1 MDVGDTSFVGN
12 SGANNLHHINDV
24 SESKNASSKT
34 CDRYSRRVKF
44 QQKFAS
50 FFAVKHCDSIEPGN
64 SSLLSRETRGGCKK
78 HAPLLGVNCRIVHLL
93 LQKLSFSENLRKHIH
108 TITAITNFLK
118 TALFP
123 PHASQL
129 YECQV
134 YISHTNYDTAW
145 GLKVEITSSWSPF
158 SSLIPTS
165 PTHALWTIDFQ
176 SPPNSFYILSW
187 GEFLLWVSIHH
198 STFYPLPPSA
208 CVPHVCSVRSPRAV
222 PAHGSDG
229 DRRRGHPPL
238 AGAAGGL
245 LPGQRVNVR
254 AANGPGLRGHAYA
267 TAAAGTGVTSP
278 PASFFA
284 PAHISLFQS
293 VFFSLTCFGPISN
306 AHVPTPT
313 YFRILAPAAHAGTV
327 GGGDEQC
334 RDGANGAAT
343 HVNDAAA
350 CSSSPSSC
358 TIDRRRSHGNLGSF
372 SSLSLSLSSF
382 FSPSLS
388 TSSPSTN

>member
-34 CDRYSRRVKF
+34 CDRYSRTVQF
-44 QQKFAS
+44 QQKFVS
-50 FFAVKHCDSIEPGN
+50 FLRRNTVIQKPGN
-64 SSLLSRETRGGCKK
+64 SSFLSRETRGECKK
-78 HAPLLGVNCRIVHLL
+78 HISLLGVNCRIVHLL

-158 SSLIPTS
+158 SSLIQTS

-187 GEFLLWVSIHH
+187 GEFLPWVSIHH

-208 CVPHVCSVRSPRAV
+208 CVPPPTISSVPPSLPRPWLRWRP
-222 PAHGSDG
+222 PARASTPRW
-229 DRRRGHPPL
+229 RRRGSSSRTTSQCPRC
-238 AGAAGGL
+238 
-245 LPGQRVNVR
+245 QWSRS
-254 AANGPGLRGHAYA
+254 
-267 TAAAGTGVTSP
+267 AGTCLCNSSRYGSHI
-278 PASFFA
+278 PAGILFRSSAHFSFS
-284 PAHISLFQS
+284 IG
-293 VFFSLTCFGPISN
+293 FFS
-306 AHVPTPT
+306 
-313 YFRILAPAAHAGTV
+313 R
-327 GGGDEQC
+327 
-334 RDGANGAAT
+334 
-343 HVNDAAA
+343 
-350 CSSSPSSC
+350 
-358 TIDRRRSHGNLGSF
+358 
-372 SSLSLSLSSF
+372 
-382 FSPSLS
+382 
-388 TSSPSTN
+388 